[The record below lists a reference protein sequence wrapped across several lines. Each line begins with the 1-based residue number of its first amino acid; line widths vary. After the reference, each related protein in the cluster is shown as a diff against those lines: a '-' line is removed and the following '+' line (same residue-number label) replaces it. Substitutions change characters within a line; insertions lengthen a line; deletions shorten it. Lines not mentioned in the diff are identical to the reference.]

1 MVTETVDGSPFYI
14 YQSCSEG
21 RAQKKVWPSASF
33 LYFSFPPH
41 GTRCT
46 QVRARRRLRLTSD
59 SGGQINAKGAG
70 HPWHKHSRHS
80 SKASGG
86 LRVRCA
92 IIANRR
98 ESDARVAFSS
108 AQGSNSYVS
117 CSHWTCQNPQCH
129 RQFCGVC
136 LLGYPVTEHEH
147 SDCTKK
153 YAFMIQTR
161 KLVENE
167 GYDAFLA
174 HATRDRKFI
183 AEIRQIQAARAPR
196 VATAAERRT
205 WQWDEQ
211 LRPRDSRSVT
221 RLQRTAEVDMDEG
234 EFAMEGNAVVVDAAP
249 ARRRRPSKPPPA
261 PRLDPI
267 ARRKQQNND
276 RKSRRVK
283 RYVREMNEGPA
294 SRLVTRGA
302 VCKKAGTQTSTST
315 VRRCGCSPTRSG
327 ASGGRDRVGADGPLP
342 PAVPK
347 APVRHPNPAGG
358 CAEYVPISGA
368 FRTPSCFF
376 GPLVLS
382 HYCTRGTPLRTCFA
396 PPSAHR
402 RGLRANGRVERV
414 GQEAAWDRGDCCP
427 SPLDARAHFPLP
439 VHRSLACHGTRRIE
453 SPEGSCAACCS
464 RFPVCTCFQLLSYRR

>member
-1 MVTETVDGSPFYI
+1 
-14 YQSCSEG
+14 
-21 RAQKKVWPSASF
+21 
-33 LYFSFPPH
+33 
-41 GTRCT
+41 
-46 QVRARRRLRLTSD
+46 
-59 SGGQINAKGAG
+59 
-70 HPWHKHSRHS
+70 
-80 SKASGG
+80 
-86 LRVRCA
+86 
-92 IIANRR
+92 
-98 ESDARVAFSS
+98 
-108 AQGSNSYVS
+108 
-117 CSHWTCQNPQCH
+117 
-129 RQFCGVC
+129 
-136 LLGYPVTEHEH
+136 
-147 SDCTKK
+147 
-153 YAFMIQTR
+153 
-161 KLVENE
+161 VENE
-167 GYDAFLA
+167 GYDVFLA

-358 CAEYVPISGA
+358 CAEYVPISGP
-368 FRTPSCFF
+368 FCKPWSFV
-376 GPLVLS
+376 GPPQGTVSTVHGKVRGVRHVFLVHS
-382 HYCTRGTPLRTCFA
+382 FSVIIA
-396 PPSAHR
+396 PAV
-402 RGLRANGRVERV
+402 LLFERV
-414 GQEAAWDRGDCCP
+414 LLRHQLIVAVSVPTGESREWARRRPGTGEIAA
-427 SPLDARAHFPLP
+427 L
-439 VHRSLACHGTRRIE
+439 HRSTLGHIFHYQCIVRWLVIAQVSFYPSRKKPGTRRIE